1 MINTPI
7 TLTIAGSDSGGG
19 AGIQADIKT
28 ISATGAY
35 ACSVITA
42 LTAQNTLGVQAVLAV
57 DADFVKQQ
65 LDAVFTDLAI
75 DSVKIGMLNDTHVI
89 KVVADALRRYQP
101 KHIVLDPVM
110 VATSGDKLLQDDALL
125 CMQQVLFPLV
135 DIITPNLPEAA
146 ALIGARLPTS
156 TAQMYALLPQLQ
168 QLLQRV
174 NANAWLLLKG
184 GHLQDSDQCVDLLTD
199 GSQCHQLS
207 GPRYPTHNTHG
218 TGCSLSAAIASYLAQ
233 GDSMLEAVSRAKQYL
248 AQAIKY
254 ADQLNIGHGHG
265 PIHHFYQQTLTQ
277 ANR

>member
-156 TAQMYALLPQLQ
+156 TAQMHALLPQLQ

-199 GSQCHQLS
+199 GNSCHQLS

-265 PIHHFYQQTLTQ
+265 PINHFYQQTLTQ
-277 ANR
+277 ASR